1 MVQGGMMCMDTE
13 NAFGFER
20 SGLLWILDQRDQG
33 GQGDQ
38 RDQGGQGD
46 QGDQRGQGDP
56 SAYYC
61 LNNYAYDSSRDGFL
75 GEGSYFR
82 AYRGR
87 RLFSFNNDRAERVW
101 STLKV
106 GLISCLRSHKIALAR
121 GEDEKVIL
129 SVYDRIVL
137 EYFILTRLSH
147 PSIPRAFDLLEVP
160 ETNQI
165 VLIHEYLPFQLM
177 YWNSRTR
184 LYSAIRCPDETWV
197 YSEKASM
204 EILDQ
209 LLTCV
214 DYLHGSKVVHRD
226 IKPENIFLSRRLSDS
241 EMVLMDNLDIYE
253 DGCGDEDEDED
264 EDGYG
269 CGYRYED
276 DDDDDGE
283 DDSFEDAFLWED
295 APVFGSVSEAK
306 TELAPLLEEDEEER
320 RGLRSPLEQLLEY
333 KEYRDYFKRESV
345 SETGEP
351 DSAPPS
357 NSRVTVKLSDFNS
370 CSIVGDSGL
379 IYDSE
384 GSKLF
389 TPPEC
394 FRLECSKGVDGFK
407 RDVWSI
413 GCVMYCI
420 LNGRP
425 PFFGRDPGELLRS
438 IRESS
443 EGLEFY
449 RHDVSAET
457 RRLIK
462 DMLCLDPASRIS
474 VQDAKERV
482 RTILSELG
490 L

>member
-1 MVQGGMMCMDTE
+1 MDTE
-13 NAFGFER
+13 NAFGFDR
-20 SGLLWILDQRDQG
+20 NGFLWILDERDQG

-38 RDQGGQGD
+38 
-46 QGDQRGQGDP
+46 DP

-61 LNNYAYDSSRDGFL
+61 LNNYAYDSSKDGFL

-87 RLFSFNNDRAERVW
+87 RLFSFNNERAERVL

-106 GLISCLRSHKIALAR
+106 GLLSCLRSHKIALAR

-129 SVYDRIVL
+129 SVYDRIIL

-147 PSIPRAFDLLEVP
+147 PNIPRAFDLLEVP

-184 LYSAIRCPDETWV
+184 LYSASKRPGETWV
-197 YSEKASM
+197 YREKASM

-209 LLTCV
+209 LLVCV
-214 DYLHGSKVVHRD
+214 DYLHGCKVVHRD

-253 DGCGDEDEDED
+253 DEDEDDD
-264 EDGYG
+264 EYE
-269 CGYRYED
+269 YEYED
-276 DDDDDGE
+276 DDE
-283 DDSFEDAFLWED
+283 DEFFEDAFLWED
-295 APVFGSVSEAK
+295 APVFGSVSQAK
-306 TELAPLLEEDEEER
+306 TELAPLLEEEKSREIK
-320 RGLRSPLEQLLEY
+320 SPLEQLLKY
-333 KEYRDYFKRESV
+333 KEYRDYFKREPAP
-345 SETGEP
+345 ETEEP

-425 PFFGRDPGELLRS
+425 PFFGQDSGELLRS

-443 EGLEFY
+443 DGLEFY

-474 VQDAKERV
+474 VKDAKERV
-482 RTILSELG
+482 RRILGELES
-490 L
+490 